1 MPVNKRLLYL
11 WMALLLLSLA
21 WPSAGTAAESTRKV
35 ALFPFELYSP
45 APDAASLREEVL
57 QGLAKELLRTRV
69 IALVERKQLG
79 AIVGTQRLTDAL
91 AIAAGKQTGA
101 AVAITGSITEFGD
114 RLSLDVKLLDV
125 LTGKPLPGVY
135 VQGRG
140 RENLAAILAQ
150 LRLDILDRIAQEQ
163 RIARVEFKGNR
174 RIEGSAINQGL
185 KSAVGN
191 VLSEADLSADIK
203 TIYGQ
208 GHFDDVAVEIADSSE
223 GKVVTFVVQEKPT
236 IAEVVIRGNKAVK
249 KGDIE
254 GVMAVRVRQPAN
266 PERIMAD
273 VGKIKTLYDSKGF
286 YNAEIRSEI
295 EKAGERDVRLVI
307 NVSENEKLFIR
318 HITFEGNRS
327 FTTKELKNMMTTSEK
342 GWFSFFTDSGLLKKD
357 QLQQDLGKLNAFYLN
372 HGFINAR
379 VGEPEIT
386 YDRTGISL
394 KIPVSEGR
402 QFRVGKVE
410 ISGDELAKSRAELM
424 AKLQITKKD
433 FFDRDAL
440 MRDLDYLTEASNN
453 EGYAHADVVPRTEPR
468 EETQTVDVTYQ
479 ISKGRTV
486 YFNRIS
492 ITGNT
497 KTRDKVIRR
506 ELALVEGDLYSRTK
520 LKNSYMALNRL
531 RYFEEIDFQ
540 TEKGPDESLTDI
552 LIRVKEK
559 PTGIFSVGVG
569 YSALDHAIVS
579 AQISQQNL
587 FGRGQILA
595 LKASIGGSSQL
606 YDLSFTEPWLFD
618 MPLWSKFDL
627 WNLYR
632 EYDAYNLDSKGFG
645 ATFGYP
651 IWEKVVGYLGY
662 RYSINNVRDIK
673 AGASYYIKKQAG
685 ETTSSGASLT
695 LTRDTTDDA
704 MLPTRGSKNSVSAEY
719 YGGPLMGDVSFTRYG
734 ASSSWFYP
742 LPLDTVFGIRGRI
755 GYIQPNEGKEVPIYE
770 RYYLGGI
777 NSLRGL
783 REVGPVDPVTK
794 DVIGGLTML
803 NFNVEYVFPLMKNAG
818 LNGVVFFDTGNA
830 WESGY
835 DFGDMRKTAGAGI
848 RWYSPIGPLRLEW
861 GYVLDRKESEAASR
875 WEFTIGMFM

>member
-1 MPVNKRLLYL
+1 
-11 WMALLLLSLA
+11 MALLLLILA
-21 WPSAGTAAESTRKV
+21 GPEAGRAAESTRKV

-45 APDAASLREEVL
+45 ATDATNL
-57 QGLAKELLRTRV
+57 QETVWRDLATELLQSKV
-69 IALVERKQLG
+69 ISVVERERLT
-79 AIVGTQRLTDAL
+79 AIIGSQRLTDEL
-91 AIAAGKQTGA
+91 AMAAGKQTGA
-101 AVAITGSITEFGD
+101 AVAITGSVTEFGE
-114 RLSLDVKLLDV
+114 RLSVDVKLHDLSTD
-125 LTGKPLPGVY
+125 KPLPGVY

-140 RENLAAILAQ
+140 RENLGAILAQ
-150 LRLDILDRIAQEQ
+150 LRLDILDRIAVEQ

-185 KSAVGN
+185 KSVPGSI
-191 VLSEADLSADIK
+191 LSETDLTADIK
-203 TIYGQ
+203 TIFKQ
-208 GHFDDVAVEIADSSE
+208 GYFDDVAVEVADSPD
-223 GKVVTFVVQEKPT
+223 GKVVTFTVQEKPT
-236 IAEVVIRGNKAVK
+236 IAEIVIRGNKEIK

-254 GVMAVRVRQPAN
+254 GAMAVRTKQASN

-273 VGKIKTLYDSKGF
+273 VAKIKTLYDSKGY

-295 EKAGERDVRLVI
+295 EKAGERDVRLII
-307 NVSENEKLFIR
+307 NVVENEKLFIR
-318 HITFEGNRS
+318 NITFEGNRS
-327 FTTKELKNMMTTSEK
+327 FTTKELKNMMTISEK
-342 GWFSFFTDSGLLKKD
+342 GLFSFFTDSGILKKD
-357 QLQQDLGKLNAFYLN
+357 QLQQDLGKLNGFYLN
-372 HGFINAR
+372 NGFIHAR

-386 YDRTGISL
+386 YARDGISL

-402 QFRVGKVE
+402 QFRVGKVA
-410 ISGDELAKSRAELM
+410 ISGDELAMPRADLL

-433 FFDRDAL
+433 FFDRDAV
-440 MRDLDYLTEASNN
+440 MRDIDQLTGASND
-453 EGYAHADVVPRTEPR
+453 EGYANAEVLPRTDPR
-468 EETQTVDVTYQ
+468 EETQTVDVTYH
-479 ISKGRTV
+479 ITKGRTV

-492 ITGNT
+492 ITGNN

-540 TEKGPDESLTDI
+540 TEKGPDETLTDV

-559 PTGIFSVGVG
+559 ATGMFSVGVG
-569 YSALDHAIVS
+569 YSALDHAVVS

-587 FGRGQILA
+587 FGRGQTLA
-595 LKASIGGSSQL
+595 LKASLGSSTQL

-632 EYDAYNLDSKGFG
+632 EHDAYNLDSKGFG
-645 ATFGYP
+645 MTFGYP
-651 IWEKVVGYLGY
+651 LWEKVFGYVGYRL
-662 RYSINNVRDIK
+662 SNNNVKDIK
-673 AGASYYIKKQAG
+673 TTASNFIRRQAG
-685 ETTSSGASLT
+685 ETTSSGITLT
-695 LTRDTTDDA
+695 LSRDTTDDV
-704 MLPTRGSKNSVSAEY
+704 MLPTTGSKNSASVEY
-719 YGGPLMGDVSFTRYG
+719 TGGPLLGNVSFTRYG

-742 LPLDTVFGIRGRI
+742 LPLDTVFGIRGRF
-755 GYIQPNEGKEVPIYE
+755 GYMQANEGKQIPIYE

-777 NSLRGL
+777 DSLRGL
-783 REVGPVDPVTK
+783 REVGPTDPATG

-803 NFNVEYVFPLMKNAG
+803 NINVEYVFPLIKNAG
-818 LNGVVFFDTGNA
+818 LKGVVFFDTGNT

-835 DFGDMRKTAGAGI
+835 ELGDMRKTTGAGV

-861 GYVLDRKESEAASR
+861 GYVLDRKTNEAASR